1 LTNKERSTARNTKV
15 VEAAF
20 PFLVDLSKDNHL
32 FNERLEKI
40 AAFKDTESF
49 SVLTKAEKV
58 LINEQIATLE
68 HLIRVINKR
77 MSLY

>member
-1 LTNKERSTARNTKV
+1 MTNKERSTARNTKV

-40 AAFKDTESF
+40 ASFKETDSYRA
-49 SVLTKAEKV
+49 LTKAEKLLV
-58 LINEQIATLE
+58 NEQAATLE

>member
-1 LTNKERSTARNTKV
+1 MTNKERSTARNTKV

-40 AAFKDTESF
+40 AAFKDTDSYRA
-49 SVLTKAEKV
+49 LTKAEKLLV
-58 LINEQIATLE
+58 NEQAATLE

-77 MSLY
+77 MNLY